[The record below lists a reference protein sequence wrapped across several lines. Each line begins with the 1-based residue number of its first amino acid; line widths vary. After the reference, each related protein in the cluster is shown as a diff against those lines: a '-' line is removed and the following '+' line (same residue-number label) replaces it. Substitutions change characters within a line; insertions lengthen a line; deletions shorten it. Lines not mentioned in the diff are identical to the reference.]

1 MARRKSEEHNIR
13 HLMKLGETSY
23 AITIPI
29 EIVRDME
36 WKKKQ
41 KLIVTRYGDGIIV
54 KDYEPKK

>member
-13 HLMKLGETSY
+13 RLMKLGETSY

-29 EIVRDME
+29 EMVRDMG

-41 KLIVTRYGDGIIV
+41 NCTDTLV
-54 KDYEPKK
+54 

>member
-13 HLMKLGETSY
+13 RLMKLGETSY

-29 EIVRDME
+29 EMVRDMG

-41 KLIVTRYGDGIIV
+41 KLVVSRYGDGVIV
-54 KDYEPKK
+54 KDFEE